1 MTVSDKVLAAN
12 RANARKS
19 TGPRSKRGKNRV
31 RMNALRHG
39 FFAHGL
45 LLTEE
50 DRGEFDQ
57 LRESIIKTLS
67 PRDPVEL
74 MLCER
79 VVSACWRLRRLQ
91 TIENV
96 THHTTAAMQIVER
109 EAPEDDQPEPVR
121 SPDDE
126 AAHLRKMEDEMMS
139 APGISQ
145 ISMGLAKGDDLMD
158 RLSRYE
164 IRLDMLIHR
173 SMRQLQTYR
182 KQSRSGARD
191 ESAELPLGPED
202 ANRCAPRMHRKTQ
215 QNVRNKAAS
224 EITTCARPASLGNPT
239 VSR

>member
-1 MTVSDKVLAAN
+1 MTVTDKVLAAN

-19 TGPRSKRGKNRV
+19 TGPRTKRGKSRV

-39 FFAHGL
+39 FFARGL

-57 LRESIIKTLS
+57 LRRSILKTFS
-67 PRDPVEL
+67 PSDPVEL

-79 VVSACWRLRRLQ
+79 IVSASWRLRRLQ
-91 TIENV
+91 MIENV
-96 THHTTAAMQIVER
+96 THHTTAAMRIVER
-109 EAPEDDQPEPVR
+109 EAPDEDEEQSEPAR

-126 AAHLRKMEDEMMS
+126 AAHLKQLEDEMMA

-145 ISMGLAKGDDLMD
+145 IGMGLAKGDDLMD

-173 SMRQLQTYR
+173 AMRQLERYR
-182 KQSRSGARD
+182 KQSRLAARD
-191 ESAELPLGPED
+191 ESAELPQRPED
-202 ANRCAPRMHRKTQ
+202 ANHHSHRPGEKSH
-215 QNVRNKAAS
+215 QNVRNKAVS
-224 EITTCARPASLGNPT
+224 CGQLGNRVP
-239 VSR
+239 SR